1 MSYQILRSEPANC
14 EAIYLKAKA
23 LKMQGRFEAA
33 IELYEHVISLG
44 KSETSTI
51 KSIYDMALIRVAERD
66 FYLAYYT
73 LDRIE
78 SIPPEIEYLYQLKVF
93 LDGAVH
99 MIKKKYKPGLD
110 SLCTFDQTKVS
121 DPDVGRLALSLRA
134 FGHFNLGEISPA
146 LELYNRLEAEG
157 FISEGDVYNKSICKG
172 ILAGEAGEYMQA
184 EQHFRK
190 AEQLNRLKV
199 EPYFYIAVGLRNPGA
214 GPPEVHDR
222 EPTRGVPLPGRP
234 EEPEARRDQETRGGA
249 GDEEHR
255 RARGGDTAE
264 RLQLQHALL
273 RRHAAHCRRQLPRGS
288 AGLR

>member
-1 MSYQILRSEPANC
+1 M
-14 EAIYLKAKA
+14 KAKA
-23 LKMQGRFEAA
+23 LKMQGQFEAA

-78 SIPPEIEYLYQLKVF
+78 SIPTEIEYLYQLKVF

-110 SLCTFDQTKVS
+110 CLAAFDHTKVS
-121 DPDVGRLALSLRA
+121 DPDVARLALSLRA

-157 FISEGDVYNKSICKG
+157 LISEGDVYNKEICRG
-172 ILAGEAGEYMQA
+172 ILAGEAGEYLQA
-184 EQHFRK
+184 EQHFRR

-199 EPYFYIAVGLRNPGA
+199 EPYFYIAVGWRNAGA
-214 GPPEVHDR
+214 GPAEVHD
-222 EPTRGVPLPGRP
+222 
-234 EEPEARRDQETRGGA
+234 
-249 GDEEHR
+249 
-255 RARGGDTAE
+255 
-264 RLQLQHALL
+264 
-273 RRHAAHCRRQLPRGS
+273 
-288 AGLR
+288 